1 MINVSRG
8 GKLPHR
14 TTNIFCEGH
23 RFLKLYIIPSIIG
36 RHSSSMAEEDNNVL
50 INDDPKNN
58 VTEAIRSKVRC
69 IIFEVI

>member
-1 MINVSRG
+1 
-8 GKLPHR
+8 
-14 TTNIFCEGH
+14 
-23 RFLKLYIIPSIIG
+23 
-36 RHSSSMAEEDNNVL
+36 MAEEDNNVL